1 MDVAVTEVTYPVNF
15 REEDAKKLGEHIRNR
30 HSVEMIGMKRV
41 GISNFLRFFLY
52 HKDIVTTY
60 ISKEQK
66 FLYIPV
72 DLNDLIEREIYPFW
86 SLTLKR
92 IVDTVERS
100 YLPRLDKEKIQ
111 SLFLTSIQSQDLFL
125 TIDSVRR
132 AVVDIVATGVH
143 PTFFFLRFDRMKEV
157 VTPQFFDNLQGL
169 KDATHQQLSYVFTS
183 YRSLDELSPNVF
195 TKASVSVFAHP
206 MYLKPASEIDMQ
218 AIYQTFNEKYA
229 VSLIPELEEA
239 LFEYSAGYV
248 QYLQLG
254 LIILSEKKNEN
265 SLLTKDE
272 LFELLTTDER
282 ILLQSE
288 EIYDSLTKNEKDILG
303 KVVKAENLT
312 DDAKKSAKYLWDT
325 GIIEDTKGADMV
337 FSPLLAYYLK
347 KQLDKHAADNKN
359 IHMTKKE
366 NTLFELL
373 KEYKDEI
380 CERDV
385 IVEKV
390 WPEYKEF
397 GVSDWAIDRLVARV
411 RVKVKQQ
418 GSKYEIVTIR
428 TRGYKLTDNL

>member
-1 MDVAVTEVTYPVNF
+1 MDVPVTEVTYPVNF
-15 REEDAKKLGEHIRNR
+15 REEDARNLGEHIRSR
-30 HSVEMIGMKRV
+30 HSVQMIGMKRV

-60 ISKEQK
+60 ISREQK

-92 IVDTVERS
+92 IVDTIERS
-100 YLPRLDKEKIQ
+100 YLPGLDKEKID

-132 AVVDIVATGVH
+132 ALVDITSTGVC
-143 PTFFFLRFDRMKEV
+143 PTLFFLRFDRMKEV

-169 KDATHQQLSYVFTS
+169 KDATHQKLSYVFTS
-183 YRSLDELSPNVF
+183 YRSLEELSPTVF
-195 TKASVSVFAHP
+195 TKASVSMFAHP
-206 MYLKPASEIDMQ
+206 MYIKPTEEKDMR
-218 AIYQTFNEKYA
+218 AIYETIRDKYT
-229 VSLIPELEEA
+229 VQLTPELELG

-254 LIILSEKKNEN
+254 LIALSEKKTA
-265 SLLTKDE
+265 SLSSKNE
-272 LFELLTTDER
+272 LFEILINDER

-288 EIYDSLTKNEKDILG
+288 EIYESLIKNEKEVLG
-303 KVVKAENLT
+303 RV
-312 DDAKKSAKYLWDT
+312 AKGESIDEGAKRSAKYLWDT
-325 GIIEDTKGADMV
+325 GIVKVIDGKDTL
-337 FSPLLAYYLK
+337 FSPLLAHYLK
-347 KQLDKHAADNKN
+347 KQQDRPASDSKN
-359 IHMTKKE
+359 VHFTKKE
-366 NTLFELL
+366 NMLFELL
-373 KEYKDEI
+373 KEYENAI
-380 CERDV
+380 CEREV

-411 RVKVKQQ
+411 RSKIKQQ
-418 GSKYEIVTIR
+418 GIDYEIVTVR
-428 TRGYKLTDNL
+428 TRGYKLTSSF

>member
-1 MDVAVTEVTYPVNF
+1 MDVSVTEVTYPVTF
-15 REEDAKKLGEHIRNR
+15 REEDAKRLGEHIRNR

-92 IVDTVERS
+92 IVDTIERS
-100 YLPRLDKEKIQ
+100 YLPGLDKEKIE

-132 AVVDIVATGVH
+132 ALVDITSAGVH
-143 PTFFFLRFDRMKEV
+143 PTLFFLRFDRMRQV

-169 KDATHQQLSYVFTS
+169 KDASHQKLSYVFTS
-183 YRSLDELSPNVF
+183 HRGLEDLSPTVF
-195 TKASVSVFAHP
+195 NKASVSVFAQP
-206 MYLKPASEIDMQ
+206 MYLKPAKVIDMQ
-218 AIYQTFNEKYA
+218 AIYETFNERYS
-229 VSLIPELEEA
+229 VSLTPELEKG
-239 LFEYSAGYV
+239 LFDYAGGYV

-254 LIILSEKKNEN
+254 LIMLSEKRNEEK
-265 SLLTKDE
+265 LKTKEE
-272 LFELLTTDER
+272 LFELLKTDER

-288 EIYDSLTKNEKDILG
+288 EIYDSLTKSEKEVLE
-303 KVVKAENLT
+303 KAVKEENIT
-312 DDAKKSAKYLWDT
+312 PDEKKQAKYLWDT
-325 GIIEDTKGADMV
+325 GILLEEKGKDTI
-337 FSPLLAYYLK
+337 FSPLFTYYLK
-347 KQLDKHAADNKN
+347 KQLDKSVSDSKN
-359 IHMTKKE
+359 VHMTKKE
-366 NTLFELL
+366 NMLFELL
-373 KEYKDEI
+373 NVHKDEI
-380 CERDV
+380 CEREE

-411 RVKVKQQ
+411 RAKIKQQ
-418 GSKYEIVTIR
+418 GSNYEIITIR
-428 TRGYKLTDNL
+428 TRGYKLTENS